1 VDVLFDAL
9 DRAMESARRRWPT
22 TLFVIGAVL
31 WVLVT
36 AALVGFA
43 LLDSNPTAGV
53 VLAAPPAALLAIV
66 VARGITRLRWPVWPV
81 GVALPVM
88 LAGLVAPQAARYDDV
103 FRWVVPVVVFIY
115 AQILLG
121 TVAAGDE
128 LFRRRVGRTGK
139 GRALMS
145 AIGRRRILQVK
156 VLVATIVVL
165 ASSQIPVG
173 VGIDDYAP
181 GNAVGWST
189 FEFMFSP
196 SNPSGALKSVSE
208 YKYGAIRRSF
218 AADLSGYCLR

>member
-139 GRALMS
+139 GRA
-145 AIGRRRILQVK
+145 
-156 VLVATIVVL
+156 
-165 ASSQIPVG
+165 
-173 VGIDDYAP
+173 
-181 GNAVGWST
+181 
-189 FEFMFSP
+189 
-196 SNPSGALKSVSE
+196 
-208 YKYGAIRRSF
+208 
-218 AADLSGYCLR
+218 

>member
-1 VDVLFDAL
+1 
-9 DRAMESARRRWPT
+9 
-22 TLFVIGAVL
+22 
-31 WVLVT
+31 
-36 AALVGFA
+36 
-43 LLDSNPTAGV
+43 
-53 VLAAPPAALLAIV
+53 
-66 VARGITRLRWPVWPV
+66 
-81 GVALPVM
+81 
-88 LAGLVAPQAARYDDV
+88 
-103 FRWVVPVVVFIY
+103 
-115 AQILLG
+115 
-121 TVAAGDE
+121 
-128 LFRRRVGRTGK
+128 
-139 GRALMS
+139 MS